1 MSTRIPLPLFMFTVG
16 LTTLACGGVGGG
28 GSSQAQSLCEFLEKE
43 LECPCTAVGAG
54 SSLVI
59 DGLEVQVDQVTE
71 WQGKDSLP
79 EIKNS
84 DERRAMKNVGKNTLA
99 LELSFT
105 NTKPVKGGVDSAFY
119 LMNGDG
125 DKVYNQPYNSAVYL
139 EGKDGWIDFWEDDK
153 IGPGK
158 TRQAVLVYPVKKSA
172 VEGSLLVL
180 RKTEKRPNPKD
191 PHGRMKTFT
200 EELYV
205 LDLGP
210 PT

>member
-1 MSTRIPLPLFMFTVG
+1 MSVRIPAPIVVFTLGLF
-16 LTTLACGGVGGG
+16 TLACGGGGG
-28 GSSQAQSLCEFLEKE
+28 GSTKAQGLCDFLAEE
-43 LECPCTAVGAG
+43 LECPCVAVGAG
-54 SSLVI
+54 GSVEI
-59 DGLEVQVDQVTE
+59 DGLEVQVDKVLE

-84 DERRAMKNVGKNTLA
+84 DERAGMKRTGRNTLA

-105 NTKPVKGGVDSAFY
+105 NTKPVKGGVDSVFY

-125 DKVYNQPYNSAVYL
+125 DKVYNQPYNSAVYRQ
-139 EGKDGWIDFWEDDK
+139 GKDDWIDFWDDDK
-153 IGPGK
+153 LGPGK
-158 TRQAVLVYPVKKSA
+158 TRKAVLVYPVKKSA

-180 RKTEKRPNPKD
+180 KKTEKRPNPDD